1 MMKKATLSSKRL
13 RNFGHGG
20 VVMHQYGKAVG
31 RKRIEKEISRN
42 QALADLNQGVFYLPS
57 LLQDDD
63 VHHKNP

>member
-1 MMKKATLSSKRL
+1 MR
-13 RNFGHGG
+13 
-20 VVMHQYGKAVG
+20 QYGKAVG
-31 RKRIEKEISRN
+31 RKQIEKEISRN